1 MLRCAPRGLKA
12 LALAALLAAA
22 PALAQAAGDAVTVA
36 DGRQLLRD
44 CRPWTPRGLSF
55 FGRLVPRGW
64 KTDNGTMAARDGF
77 SRWVVDAVR
86 AFGGDT
92 LRLQVGLPF
101 LDPRSPAYDEAYLD
115 DVRQAVAMAR
125 STGLVVVLSMQW
137 EGRTGVKPVEMLP
150 RDSALR
156 AWQRLGPVFAKDGG
170 VLYELFNEPASPP
183 QPGPGFWR
191 GWQDGHQAIIDMLRA
206 AGARNTLVVDGLNGA
221 RLLQGAPELR
231 DPLGRLAYGTHPYA
245 GPDLASPAQW
255 DEHFGRFAQSHAV
268 IVTEW
273 SHLPRDCGV
282 ADGATVDRFVDYLAT
297 HRIGLIGYGIDEAN
311 GGRLAR
317 REGGTVVPKTFDG
330 ACQAFTTGPGAALR
344 RLFARTAEAD
354 ARAPAA
360 AACAAP

>member
-1 MLRCAPRGLKA
+1 MPRGLPA
-12 LALAALLAAA
+12 LVLALAAVAAV
-22 PALAQAAGDAVTVA
+22 PARAAGDAVGVA
-36 DGRQLLRD
+36 DGRQLLKD
-44 CRPWTPRGLSF
+44 CRPWTPRGLSS
-55 FGRLVPRGW
+55 FGRLVPRGRQ
-64 KTDNGTMAARDGF
+64 TDPGTMAARDGF

-101 LDPRSPAYDEAYLD
+101 LDPRSPAYDAAYLD
-115 DVRQAVAMAR
+115 EVREAVAMAR
-125 STGLVVVLSMQW
+125 SAGLVVVLSMQW

-150 RDSALR
+150 KDSTLR
-156 AWQRLGPVFAKDGG
+156 AWQRVGPVFAGDGG

-191 GWQDGHQAIIDMLRA
+191 AWRDGHQAIIDALRA

-221 RLLQGAPELR
+221 RLLQGAPELT
-231 DPLGRLAYGTHPYA
+231 DPLGRLAYATHPYA

-255 DEHFGRFAQSHAV
+255 DDHFGRFAQTHAV

-273 SHLPRDCGV
+273 SHLARDCGV
-282 ADGATVDRFVDYLAT
+282 ADGATVEAFTDYLAR
-297 HRIGLIGYGIDEAN
+297 HRIGLLAYGIDEGG

-317 REGGTVVPKTFDG
+317 RAGASVVPKTFDG
-330 ACQAFTTGPGAALR
+330 ACRSFASGPGDAVR

-354 ARAPAA
+354 ARAPSAA
-360 AACAAP
+360 GCATP